1 MMVSGGAR
9 VAGVMGWPV
18 HHSLSPRMHGF
29 WLDQHAIDGAFIPFA
44 VAPANLCDALRALPM
59 LGIAGVS
66 VTVPHKER
74 VCDLVDELDP
84 WARRVGAVNTVTV
97 RDDGTLAGS
106 NSDGFGFLENLRAS
120 QPDWRAATGP
130 AVVIGAGGAARA
142 IVAALADA
150 GAPEICVVN
159 RTIARAEALAVDL
172 ADDCIAVHPWEA
184 RSRVLERAALLVN
197 ATVLGMNDAPPLELP
212 LDALP
217 PAALVCDI
225 VYAPLKTPLLAAAEA
240 RGNPTADGL
249 GMLLHQG
256 RPAFAAW
263 FGVEPKVTPGLR
275 AFVLGGRG

>member
-1 MMVSGGAR
+1 MMVSGRAR

-18 HHSLSPRMHGF
+18 HHTLSPRVHGF
-29 WLDQHAIDGAFIPFA
+29 WLDHYGIDGAFVPFP
-44 VAPANLCDALRALPM
+44 VPPANLRDALRALPM
-59 LGIAGVS
+59 LGMAGVS

-74 VCDLVDELDP
+74 VCHLVDELDP

-97 RDDGTLAGS
+97 GEDGTLVGS

-120 QPDWRAATGP
+120 QPDWQTATGP

-142 IVAALADA
+142 IIAALAAA
-150 GAPEICVVN
+150 GAPEIRIVN
-159 RTIARAEALAVDL
+159 RTIARAETL
-172 ADDCIAVHPWEA
+172 ADDLGDKYIAVHPWET
-184 RSRVLERAALLVN
+184 RSRVLEGAALLVN
-197 ATVLGMNDAPPLELP
+197 ATVLGMTGEPPLELL

-217 PAALVCDI
+217 PAALISDI

-263 FGVEPKVTPGLR
+263 FGVEPEVTPELR
-275 AFVLGGRG
+275 SFVVGGRR

>member
-1 MMVSGGAR
+1 MMVTGGAR

-18 HHSLSPRMHGF
+18 HHSLSPRLHGF
-29 WLDQHAIDGAFIPFA
+29 WLDQHAIDGVFIPFA
-44 VAPANLCDALRALPM
+44 VPPANLRDALRALPM

-74 VCDLVDELDP
+74 VCDHVDELDP

-97 RDDGTLAGS
+97 REDGTLAGS

-120 QPDWRAATGP
+120 QPDWRAAIGP

-150 GAPEICVVN
+150 GAPEIRVVN
-159 RTIARAEALAVDL
+159 RTLARAETL
-172 ADDCIAVHPWEA
+172 ADDLGDECIAVHPWEA

-197 ATVLGMNDAPPLELP
+197 ATVLGMKDEPPLELR

-217 PAALVCDI
+217 SGALVCDI
-225 VYAPLKTPLLAAAEA
+225 VYAPLRTPLIAAAEA
-240 RGNPTADGL
+240 RGNPTTDGL

-263 FGVEPKVTPGLR
+263 FGVEPKVTPELR
-275 AFVLGGRG
+275 SFVLGGRG

>member
-1 MMVSGGAR
+1 MTVTGAAR

-18 HHSLSPRMHGF
+18 HHSLSPRLHGF

-44 VAPANLCDALRALPM
+44 VPPANLREALRALPM
-59 LGIAGVS
+59 LGITGVS

-74 VCDLVDELDP
+74 VSDFVDELDP

-120 QPDWRAATGP
+120 QPGWRVTTGP

-150 GAPEICVVN
+150 GAPEIHVVN
-159 RTIARAEALAVDL
+159 RTIARAETLADDL
-172 ADDCIAVHPWEA
+172 ADECIAVHPWEA

-197 ATVLGMNDAPPLELP
+197 ATVLGMKDEPPLELP

-225 VYAPLKTPLLAAAEA
+225 VYTPLRTPLLAAAEA

-263 FGVEPKVTPGLR
+263 FGVEPEVTPELR
-275 AFVLGGRG
+275 SFVLGGRG